1 MAPKKRQQGSSIKER
16 LFEEYYGFSFFKAVD
31 LLESLSPDKKPLG
44 KTLVPGEEAVR
55 FSVKPGFVFPPSDIS
70 SLEQTDDGSPV
81 DMSVTFLGLVG
92 PNGLLPQ
99 WYNELAVERNWKKD
113 FSLTAFLDLFH
124 HRFISL
130 FYLAWK
136 KYRFPENYITGA
148 KDRLS
153 RYMLSLSGL
162 GTAGL
167 SKMIGLPEESLAFY
181 SGLLSRGVPSA
192 IAIESAVSYLSGV
205 RAQVDQFIEQM
216 IPLDPEDQTQVGSV
230 NSRLGLET
238 ICGSYVWDSQSKFRV
253 NLGSMDYDYFL
264 RFLPSGD
271 ILSPIFSLVKYMV
284 GMEYEFETCI
294 ILKREEV
301 PPCVL
306 GAAFQPRLGWTTW
319 IKSPSFV
326 HKSDPSITFQESELM
341 K

>member
-1 MAPKKRQQGSSIKER
+1 M
-16 LFEEYYGFSFFKAVD
+16 
-31 LLESLSPDKKPLG
+31 SPDKKPLG
-44 KTLVPGEEAVR
+44 QTLVPEEEAVR

-70 SLEQTDDGSPV
+70 DLEQGGEDSPA
-81 DMSVTFLGLVG
+81 DMAVTFMGLVG
-92 PNGLLPQ
+92 PNGVLPH
-99 WYNELAVERNWKKD
+99 WYNELAEERNRKKD

-124 HRFISL
+124 HRFITL

-162 GTAGL
+162 GTGGL

-181 SGLLSRGVPSA
+181 SGHLSRGVPSA
-192 IAIESAVSYLSGV
+192 VAIESSVSFLSGV
-205 RAQVDQFIEQM
+205 RAEVDQFIEQM
-216 IPLDPEDQTQVGSV
+216 IPLDSEDQTQVGSA
-230 NSRLGLET
+230 NAQLGLDA
-238 ICGSYVWDSQSKFRV
+238 ICGSYVWDSQAKFRI
-253 NLGSMDYDYFL
+253 NLGPMDYDDFI

-271 ILSPIFSLVKYMV
+271 MLGPIFSLVKYMV

-294 ILKREEV
+294 VLKREEV

-306 GAAFQPRLGWTTW
+306 GADTQPRLGWTTW
-319 IKSPSFV
+319 IKSPEAV
-326 HKSDPSITFQESELM
+326 HESDPFITFQQSELM
-341 K
+341 